1 MDNNENLYI
10 KVDNNMILNKKSIRW
25 VKKMNECLEICSLS
39 TGCSKDNTLKLC
51 KINNFDSYNELNKHF
66 E

>member
-1 MDNNENLYI
+1 MDNNKNLYI
-10 KVDNNMILNKKSIRW
+10 KVDNNMILNKNSIRW

-39 TGCSKDNTLKLC
+39 TGCSKDNTLKVC